1 MLLKKLGCEVLNSI
15 RHEKICNM
23 VNERG
28 AIRIKD
34 LTKAFP
40 DVTPM
45 TIYRDLAYLEE
56 IGAIIRVRGGAM
68 SPNSTT
74 ELKYEVREFSNSALK
89 GKIAEKA
96 VKLIKAKSSVFL
108 DAGTTVTAL
117 AKLIPD
123 MELSVFTTAPNIA
136 IKLADLNNP
145 SVEIC
150 GGKLNKMNLALS
162 GSRTV
167 RDLENINIDTAFI
180 GVAGYSTESGF
191 TCGVEGESLVKQV
204 ILKKARVRVALM
216 DSSKLS
222 VVLPYTFAHIEDFT
236 HIVSDGNLPED
247 VVKLIEE
254 KNVILI

>member
-1 MLLKKLGCEVLNSI
+1 MNSI
-15 RHEKICNM
+15 RHEKICNL

-28 AIRIKD
+28 AVRIKD
-34 LTKAFP
+34 LTAAFP

-45 TIYRDLAYLEE
+45 TIYRDLVYLEE

-68 SPNSTT
+68 SPNNTT

-89 GKIAEKA
+89 DKIAEKA
-96 VKLIKAKSSVFL
+96 IKLIKPKSSVFL

-123 MELSVFTTAPNIA
+123 VELSVFTTAPNIA
-136 IKLADLNNP
+136 IKLSILNSP
-145 SVEIC
+145 SVNIC

-167 RDLENINIDTAFI
+167 RDIENINIDTAFI
-180 GVAGYSTESGF
+180 GVAGYSSDSGF
-191 TCGVEGESLVKQV
+191 TCGVEAESLVKQAV
-204 ILKKARVRVALM
+204 LKKARVRVALM
-216 DSSKLS
+216 DSTKLS

-247 VVKLIEE
+247 VIKSIKE

>member
-1 MLLKKLGCEVLNSI
+1 
-15 RHEKICNM
+15 
-23 VNERG
+23 
-28 AIRIKD
+28 
-34 LTKAFP
+34 
-40 DVTPM
+40 
-45 TIYRDLAYLEE
+45 
-56 IGAIIRVRGGAM
+56 
-68 SPNSTT
+68 
-74 ELKYEVREFSNSALK
+74 
-89 GKIAEKA
+89 
-96 VKLIKAKSSVFL
+96 
-108 DAGTTVTAL
+108 
-117 AKLIPD
+117 

-162 GSRTV
+162 GTRTV